1 MSKSKEK
8 GPYLGRWGVLAEQP
22 EVQHSN
28 AALLIVTARVRGE
41 SGALVKCKIF
51 GDKGVKFM
59 ASAKVGDI
67 VHVQGF
73 FIEKDFR
80 GRDGDLVRDSYFG
93 VHEFSVA
100 PREDGN
106 V

>member
-1 MSKSKEK
+1 MPKEK
-8 GPYLGRWGVLAEQP
+8 GPFVRRWGVLAEQP
-22 EVQHSN
+22 TSDYSKS
-28 AALLIVTARVRGE
+28 ALLIVTARVRGE

-51 GDKGVKFM
+51 GDKGIKFM
-59 ASAKVGDI
+59 ASANVGDVI
-67 VHVQGF
+67 HVKGF

-80 GRDGDLVRDSYFG
+80 GRGGDLVRDSYFG

-100 PREDGN
+100 PRGEGD